1 MLGEHGCIV
10 LQAGRRAALAVAAAR
25 GLWLRCHL
33 ATSYAQM
40 RGAGWRVAIDT
51 SSRCLRSAVGAD
63 GPWSCREWRSQER
76 LSRLLQTSKKMA
88 RGRGR
93 GDGPVLAAK
102 SDANSHAPSPLR
114 RFSFTP
120 TPHTKVRLLVN
131 FHLPP
136 LVMNIIFIACIIRTA
151 LASVCGVISSDP
163 NFHTLVAAHTACN
176 SR

>member
-1 MLGEHGCIV
+1 VLGEHGCIV

-76 LSRLLQTSKKMA
+76 LSRLLQTSKKMGA
-88 RGRGR
+88 RARPR
-93 GDGPVLAAK
+93 RWARARRKTRRELTCSVAA
-102 SDANSHAPSPLR
+102 SPLLLHTHTTHKGTSAR
-114 RFSFTP
+114 QFSS
-120 TPHTKVRLLVN
+120 
-131 FHLPP
+131 PP
-136 LVMNIIFIACIIRTA
+136 
-151 LASVCGVISSDP
+151 SSDEYNFYSMYYP
-163 NFHTLVAAHTACN
+163 NGACVGMR
-176 SR
+176 SDIF